1 MRRRFTESHL
11 LKTRPKRNNSGAAS
25 FAKVV
30 ARVVVA
36 VCLAL
41 SLFASLVPLR
51 ASADAGAMACC
62 VGKAGHC
69 NSGLAAKQRAKP
81 RPEPEPLC
89 GLKPVAGADG
99 EAIAKNTETTY
110 ADEVTTETAGD
121 GIIVLATS
129 SEVTNQ
135 RTPESQEATEAS
147 QPEATPS
154 LHAASLT
161 KPCPADCSAG
171 TTGVVRQPRPR
182 EIALLAH
189 GSRGSLPGQ
198 VNRQPRSPDIDHAT
212 SATLKCSRPRGPP
225 RSS

>member
-25 FAKVV
+25 LAKVV

-36 VCLAL
+36 ACLAL

-69 NSGLAAKQRAKP
+69 NSGLVAKQRAKP
-81 RPEPEPLC
+81 KPQPEPLC
-89 GLKPVAGADG
+89 GLKPIAGDDG
-99 EAIAKNTETTY
+99 EAIAKNTETTS
-110 ADEVTTETAGD
+110 ADEVTTETVGD

-129 SEVTNQ
+129 SEVANQ
-135 RTPESQEATEAS
+135 RPHESQEATEAS
-147 QPEATPS
+147 QPEASAS

-161 KPCPADCSAG
+161 QPCPADCRAG

-182 EIALLAH
+182 EIAVLANS
-189 GSRGSLPGQ
+189 SRGASSTNGNWKPRLPDT
-198 VNRQPRSPDIDHAT
+198 NLAA
-212 SATLKCSRPRGPP
+212 SATLKRIRPRGPP
-225 RSS
+225 PLA